1 MTVSHQAY
9 RDTLAAELL
18 PAMGCTEPIALAYAA
33 AVAGAR
39 LGGFPETMDAEVSRN
54 IVKNVKSV
62 IVPNTGGLYGIE
74 AAVIAGFVSR
84 RPEAELEVLA
94 AVTPEECEEIG
105 RRVKAGGLVIRQTD
119 EPDVFFIRVTGERE
133 GKTVSVT
140 IRTFH
145 TNITEIVEDGRV
157 VFTKEAEHVC
167 RDDDTIDEAWSIK
180 ELIRVA
186 RTMAFGSLKPF
197 LIRQMKCNMAIAKEG
212 LSGKWG
218 ATIGNIILARDP
230 KDPAVR
236 ARAWAAAGSDARM
249 NGCEM
254 PVVIVSGSGNQGIT
268 ASVPVVIFGEALE
281 KSEEETLRALLL
293 SDLVTVALKQ
303 GIGKLSAYCGAVSAG
318 CGSGAGIALLK
329 GFDDTEIE
337 SVISNA
343 LAITS
348 GLLCDG
354 AKSSCAAKISMA
366 VEGALIAVDMVGNDK
381 VFREGD
387 GIVQEN
393 ADETAAAV
401 GRIASLGMVDTD
413 RQIICEM
420 LHEKRAADKDGEN

>member
-1 MTVSHQAY
+1 MTVSHQTY
-9 RDTLAAELL
+9 REALAAELL

-39 LGGFPETMDAEVSRN
+39 LGGYPDKISVEVSRN

-94 AVTPEECEEIG
+94 GVTPQECEEIG
-105 RRVKAGGLVIRQTD
+105 RKVKEGGIRVFQTE
-119 EPDVFFIRVTGERE
+119 EPDVFFIRVTGEL
-133 GKTVSVT
+133 KDKCVTVT
-140 IRTFH
+140 IRTYH
-145 TNITEIVEDGRV
+145 TNITEIVQNGEV
-157 VFTKEAEHVC
+157 VYTKEKEHVC
-167 RDDDTIDEAWSIK
+167 HDADAVEEAWSIT

-186 RTMAFGSLKPF
+186 RTMDFGTLKPY
-197 LIRQMKCNMAIAKEG
+197 LERQMRCNMAIAQEG

-218 ATIGNIILARDP
+218 ATIGNIILSRDP
-230 KDPAVR
+230 EDPAVR

-268 ASVPVVIFGEALE
+268 ASVPVVIFGDSLG
-281 KSEEETLRALLL
+281 KTTDETLRALLL
-293 SDLVTVALKQ
+293 SDLITVALKQ

-329 GFDDTEIE
+329 GFTDPEIE

-366 VEGALIAVDMVGNDK
+366 VEGALIAVDMVENKK

-393 ADETAAAV
+393 ADKTAAAV

-413 RQIICEM
+413 RQIISEM
-420 LHEKRAADKDGEN
+420 LHEDREK

>member
-1 MTVSHQAY
+1 MS
-9 RDTLAAELL
+9 
-18 PAMGCTEPIALAYAA
+18 
-33 AVAGAR
+33 
-39 LGGFPETMDAEVSRN
+39 
-54 IVKNVKSV
+54 
-62 IVPNTGGLYGIE
+62 
-74 AAVIAGFVSR
+74 
-84 RPEAELEVLA
+84 
-94 AVTPEECEEIG
+94 
-105 RRVKAGGLVIRQTD
+105 
-119 EPDVFFIRVTGERE
+119 
-133 GKTVSVT
+133 
-140 IRTFH
+140 
-145 TNITEIVEDGRV
+145 
-157 VFTKEAEHVC
+157 
-167 RDDDTIDEAWSIK
+167 EAWSIK

-186 RTMAFGSLKPF
+186 RTMDFGSLKPY
-197 LIRQMKCNMAIAKEG
+197 LVRQMKCNMAIAKEG

-218 ATIGNIILARDP
+218 ATIGNIILMRDP

-281 KSEEETLRALLL
+281 KSEDETLRALLL

-318 CGSGAGIALLK
+318 CGSGAGIAMLK
-329 GFDDTEIE
+329 GFDDHEIE

-387 GIVQEN
+387 GIVQET

-420 LHEKRAADKDGEN
+420 LHENREA

>member
-1 MTVSHQAY
+1 MTVTLQNY
-9 RDTLAAELL
+9 RDTLTEELL

-39 LGGFPETMDAEVSRN
+39 LGGYPDTITVEVSRN

-74 AAVIAGFVSR
+74 VAVISGFVSR

-94 AVTPEECEEIG
+94 AVTSEERNEIA
-105 RRVKAGGLVIRQTD
+105 RRVQEGGLRIFQTD
-119 EPDVFFIRVTGERE
+119 EPDVFFIRVTGERA
-133 GKTVSVT
+133 GKTVTVT

-145 TNITEIVEDGRV
+145 TNITEIIENGEV
-157 VFTKEAEHVC
+157 VFTKEKEHVC
-167 RDDDTIDEAWSIK
+167 HDADAVNDAWSIK

-186 RTMAFGSLKPF
+186 RTMDFGTLKPY
-197 LIRQMKCNMAIAKEG
+197 LERQMKCNMAIAKEG

-218 ATIGNIILARDP
+218 ATIGNIILMRDP
-230 KDPAVR
+230 EDPAVR

-281 KSEEETLRALLL
+281 KTQDETLRALLL

-318 CGSGAGIALLK
+318 CGSGAGIAMLK
-329 GFDDTEIE
+329 GYNDQEIE

-387 GIVQEN
+387 GIVQKN

-420 LHEKRAADKDGEN
+420 LHEERH

>member
-1 MTVSHQAY
+1 MTVTLQNY

-39 LGGFPETMDAEVSRN
+39 LGGYPDKMSAEVSRN

-94 AVTPEECEEIG
+94 AVTPEECAEIG
-105 RRVKAGGLVIRQTD
+105 RRVKEGGLRISQTD
-119 EPDVFFIRVTGERE
+119 EPDVFFIRVTGERA
-133 GKTVSVT
+133 GKTVTVT

-145 TNITEIVEDGRV
+145 TNITEIVEDGQV
-157 VFTKEAEHVC
+157 VFTKEKEHVC
-167 RDDDTIDEAWSIK
+167 HDADAVNDAWSIK

-186 RTMAFGSLKPF
+186 RTMDFGSLKPY
-197 LIRQMKCNMAIAKEG
+197 LERQMKCNMAIAKEG

-218 ATIGNIILARDP
+218 ATIGNIILMRDP

-281 KSEEETLRALLL
+281 KTEDETLRALLL

-318 CGSGAGIALLK
+318 CGSGAGIAMLK
-329 GFDDTEIE
+329 GYNDGEIE

-387 GIVQEN
+387 GIVQET

-413 RQIICEM
+413 RQIIREM
-420 LHEKRAADKDGEN
+420 LHEDRNE